1 MANSGM
7 RRCLLDV
14 LFKLHLHVTDR
25 VPRNLPVSPIC
36 AHLSWPPLRYACDGA
51 KICFSL
57 DLSLFVVYTNRV
69 EPLTTETLN
78 PRSVQRRQVGPE
90 TYKSRRQTLPS
101 STPRQQLPQSLRSL
115 SSGHHE
121 QQGEGNITTRREAVT
136 PPEGTGARAATFQC
150 LIISLT
156 V

>member
-1 MANSGM
+1 MFIQVELA
-7 RRCLLDV
+7 R
-14 LFKLHLHVTDR
+14 DR
-25 VPRNLPVSPIC
+25 SRATEFAVSPIC

-101 STPRQQLPQSLRSL
+101 STPRQQLPQSLGSL
-115 SSGHHE
+115 SPGYYE
-121 QQGEGNITTRREAVT
+121 QRGEGNTISRREAVT
-136 PPEGTGARAATFQC
+136 SRECTGASAAFQR